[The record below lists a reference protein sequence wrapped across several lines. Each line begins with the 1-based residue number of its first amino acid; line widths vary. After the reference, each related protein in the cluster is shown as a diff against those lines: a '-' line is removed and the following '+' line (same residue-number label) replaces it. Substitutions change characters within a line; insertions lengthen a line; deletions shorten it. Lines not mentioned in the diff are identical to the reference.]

1 MIGLEP
7 GAYYWAVARQ
17 PEAQPVVVQVS
28 TVFGED
34 REYWTLALVGSDQH
48 KMPEEFS
55 ILARI
60 EECQATMSRSTA
72 KAALKGSNAVSL
84 LDSGS
89 ASPQH

>member
-1 MIGLEP
+1 MTRLEP
-7 GAYYWAVARQ
+7 SAYYWAVARQ

-34 REYWTLALVGSDQH
+34 PEYWTLALVGSDQH

-60 EECQATMSRSTA
+60 EECQATTPRSTT
-72 KAALKGSNAVSL
+72 
-84 LDSGS
+84 
-89 ASPQH
+89 